1 MGYLL
6 QERLTV
12 AAIGST
18 HQVANDITKA
28 FLQLINP
35 LGVELTTVNIIGW
48 GHGFATLLLM
58 MT

>member
-18 HQVANDITKA
+18 HKVANDITKA

-35 LGVELTTVNIIGW
+35 LGVGDEHTTQWISLDQVMALP
-48 GHGFATLLLM
+48 HYY
-58 MT
+58 